1 MFPSGQPSPS
11 SDLRSTGEKTTSFV
25 TFTQNVWKLFTTER
39 KPGWKNLVH
48 LFAICCAVSLV
59 SNIFLLLAGYSFLV
73 DYPLF
78 SLVTS
83 TFLWIILSVG
93 LCSSRHLRCCVAL
106 FFLSCGLR
114 EGRNALIAAGT
125 AIAVTG
131 NLQSIFC
138 NLKQLADSVMCI
150 LESQR
155 FLFLNH
161 YVTAVWWIYH
171 QFKLLDNLFEVV
183 VSVGGDLNV
192 FYLVSDESL
201 KLKLKHTRWHIQNV
215 TSQISS
221 ILALQPY
228 VGKKVL
234 PLLGIV
240 FMVLGTYLFV
250 QKFLNPHNV
259 KFKNTYITKEF
270 IRYNEQQWQQRK
282 LSVLPLSKEERK
294 VYTTIPSFCQTPQ
307 ERKCTARFFLPVL
320 ANLCIW
326 FLFAAV
332 DYLLY
337 WLIFSV
343 SKHLQDFPELEVHLK
358 LYYHKNTDKF
368 IFNSGEIINNTTSL
382 KIPLLEH
389 ACIPKPKFA
398 LATTWIQ
405 LAVIIF
411 FLAVLGLLASAF
423 TQLKIFV
430 MTSFFP
436 RTGMKRIEYLHAK
449 LLNGR
454 SKLAER
460 NTKRKLNS
468 FATLHFWFP
477 ILQAMRNVQKEGSE
491 VTKDSCV

>member
-1 MFPSGQPSPS
+1 M
-11 SDLRSTGEKTTSFV
+11 
-25 TFTQNVWKLFTTER
+25 
-39 KPGWKNLVH
+39 
-48 LFAICCAVSLV
+48 
-59 SNIFLLLAGYSFLV
+59 FLLLAGYPIVV

-83 TFLWIILSVG
+83 TVLWIILSVG
-93 LCSSRHLRCCVAL
+93 LCSSRHLRCCAVL

-125 AIAVTG
+125 GVAVAG
-131 NLQSIFC
+131 NLQSIFY
-138 NLKQLADSVMCI
+138 NLKQLADSVTCI
-150 LESQR
+150 LESQH
-155 FLFLNH
+155 FPFLNH
-161 YVTAVWWIYH
+161 YVAAIWWIYR
-171 QFKLLDNLFEVV
+171 QFKLLDNPFKDF
-183 VSVGGDLNV
+183 VSVDGDLSV
-192 FYLVSDESL
+192 FYSVSDEGL
-201 KLKLKHTRWHIQNV
+201 KLKLEHTRWRIQNV

-234 PLLGIV
+234 PLLGVV

-250 QKFLNPHNV
+250 RKFLNPLNV
-259 KFKNTYITKEF
+259 KFKNTYITKDF
-270 IRYNEQQWQQRK
+270 VRYNEQQWQQQK

-294 VYTTIPSFCQTPQ
+294 VYTTTPSFCQTPQ
-307 ERKCTARFFLPVL
+307 ERKRTLHFFLPVL

-326 FLFAAV
+326 LLFAAV

-358 LYYHKNTDKF
+358 LYYHKNADKF
-368 IFNSGEIINNTTSL
+368 IFNSGEIVNNTTSL
-382 KIPLLEH
+382 KIPLFEH
-389 ACIPKPKFA
+389 AC
-398 LATTWIQ
+398 
-405 LAVIIF
+405 
-411 FLAVLGLLASAF
+411 
-423 TQLKIFV
+423 
-430 MTSFFP
+430 
-436 RTGMKRIEYLHAK
+436 MKRIEYLYAK

-491 VTKDSCV
+491 LTKDSCV